1 MRNYLK
7 IVDKHRASTGSR
19 FANSF
24 LDGIF
29 LQITFYIFVFIF
41 GLAYAIIVGEPLDAN
56 TIEDD
61 TKVNFS
67 FMLVY
72 FLFYFGY
79 FILMEYY
86 LGKTLGK
93 YITGTSVISID
104 GNKPTIGQ
112 IIGRTFSRLVPFDA
126 FSFLGENG
134 WHDSWSD
141 TRVINTKNYQS
152 EKQTKSEIDT
162 LGNKEFA

>member
-1 MRNYLK
+1 MRKYLK
-7 IVDKHRASTGSR
+7 IVDNNKASSGAR

-29 LQITFYIFVFIF
+29 LQIVYYVSIFIF
-41 GLAYAIIVGEPLDAN
+41 GMVYTLIVGENIDENSIDNDAA
-56 TIEDD
+56 IG
-61 TKVNFS
+61 FS

-79 FILMEYY
+79 FILMEYFF
-86 LGKTLGK
+86 GKTLGK

-104 GNKPTIGQ
+104 GTKPTIGQ
-112 IIGRTFSRLVPFDA
+112 ITGRTFSRLVPFDA

-152 EKQTKSEIDT
+152 EKQAKSEIDM